1 MTLSNDFL
9 AKLMYYCENG
19 YVRKSAH
26 PFLPLWIYNYTPK
39 TTFEE
44 KWDEIT
50 LNTRGLVVGF
60 DLTKHEFYTCIQG
73 AKKFFNKEEKW
84 AAKFNISKSIIS
96 EKLDGY
102 YISIKFDPRLGLVI
116 SSRGSFC
123 NKYTEAAEKL
133 ITEPIRRQIRPNIQ
147 YFCELLQDFPEDAA
161 LIVTKH
167 PIPRLVCW
175 AMRGEDG
182 KEIIPTNGNCPFEV
196 ARKMTFEESKKYL
209 TNQVEGIVAY
219 NPETSERV
227 KIKTEWFLKT
237 HRIIS
242 DCTPQRVWELC
253 KNGGKVEDLDIP
265 NEFMEQMLQWQ
276 TVLNDLVES
285 EYQKLLSLKDKYSSY
300 TDKELGLSNLDLYTK
315 GQIFNIRKDR
325 IPAVFD
331 KIYLCKKDEFL
342 EKC

>member
-1 MTLSNDFL
+1 MGGLDLSQ
-9 AKLMYYCENG
+9 KLPKYIKDG
-19 YVRKSAH
+19 YIRASRH
-26 PFLPLWIYNYTPK
+26 PVLPITIYNYTQQA
-39 TTFEE
+39 TFEE

-50 LNTRGLVVGF
+50 TTCRGLILDDYGRIII
-60 DLTKHEFYTCIQG
+60 KG
-73 AKKFFNKEEKW
+73 PRKFFNREEEW
-84 AAKFNISKSIIS
+84 ADKFDIREAIIS

-102 YISIKFDPRLGLVI
+102 YISLKQDGRYGFII

-123 NKYTEAAEKL
+123 NKYTAAAEKL
-133 ITEPIRRQIRPNIQ
+133 ITSEIRRQLERNIQ
-147 YFCELLQDFPEDAA
+147 YFCELCQNFEEDSGI
-161 LIVTKH
+161 IVTKH
-167 PIPRLVCW
+167 PVPKLVCW

-182 KEIIPTNGNCPFEV
+182 EEIIPTTENCPFEI
-196 ARKMTFEESKKYL
+196 AKKMTLDEASKYL
-209 TNQVEGIVAY
+209 TNEVEGVVAFK
-219 NPETSERV
+219 PDTEQRV
-227 KIKTEWFLKT
+227 KIKTDWFLRT

-265 NEFMEQMLQWQ
+265 NEFMEQMLRWQ

-285 EYQKLLSLKDKYSSY
+285 EYQKLLSLEDKYSSY